1 MTAPGAAG
9 ENLFTNALDNHLPQE
24 YIASYKGDE
33 ILNFLTQYKGLPKQ
47 VYILSISRAVISMGM
62 MFVYPFLSLLLTSRL
77 GYSEMEASYIV
88 VIASIA
94 STLGT
99 LVGGKLSDEIGRK
112 KVYVAAT
119 FVVIISMTV
128 AGFFASTHLVILFI
142 IVTYLVAS
150 SILPTVSAMI
160 LDWADEGNKTECF
173 SLMYLSGNIGSALGP
188 VIAGMLFYSHM
199 PWIFFSM
206 AMIFFVTFILVL
218 CKVQD
223 IYVPR
228 KDTRHLETVKQV
240 SQIRI
245 VLQNPVL
252 LLFTIC
258 LAALTLC
265 YINLDFMLPLQ
276 LRDLFGLDAGS
287 KYSSLV
293 WTINGCVVVFC
304 TPVIVSFTKKN
315 HPLFNIGFACLL
327 YAVGFSL
334 YGFASSIAI
343 YMMAVVIWTSGEI
356 LISTCAGIYIADQSP
371 ETHKGRSMSLYEFAR
386 GLGRLTGPVFT
397 GWLLQSHTYAATW
410 FIIAAICLGIDI
422 VIWFLYRNKHR

>member
-1 MTAPGAAG
+1 M
-9 ENLFTNALDNHLPQE
+9 
-24 YIASYKGDE
+24 
-33 ILNFLTQYKGLPKQ
+33 NFLTQYKGLPKQ
-47 VYILSISRAVISMGM
+47 IYILSISRAVVSMGM

-119 FVVIISMTV
+119 FVVIIVMTT
-128 AGFFASTHLVILFI
+128 AGFFASSHLVILFI

-206 AMIFFVTFILVL
+206 AIIYLLTFLLVL
-218 CKVQD
+218 FSVQD
-223 IYVPR
+223 IYTPR
-228 KDTRHLETVKQV
+228 KETKHMEKVKQQ
-240 SQIRI
+240 SLLKI

-252 LLFTIC
+252 LIFTVC
-258 LAALTLC
+258 LAVLTLC

-293 WTINGCVVVFC
+293 WTVNGGVVVAC
-304 TPVIVSFTKKN
+304 TPIIVSFTKKK
-315 HPLFNIGFACLL
+315 HPLFNIGLACIL
-327 YAVGFSL
+327 YAAGFSL
-334 YGFASSIAI
+334 YGLSHSITVF
-343 YMMAVVIWTSGEI
+343 MMAVIVWTSGEI

-397 GWLLQSHTYAATW
+397 GYLLTMLSYMQTWLV
-410 FIIAAICLGIDI
+410 IAGICLAVDA
-422 VIWFLYRNKHR
+422 VIWMLYKKQQSQSNLSQTP

>member
-1 MTAPGAAG
+1 M
-9 ENLFTNALDNHLPQE
+9 
-24 YIASYKGDE
+24 
-33 ILNFLTQYKGLPKQ
+33 
-47 VYILSISRAVISMGM
+47 
-62 MFVYPFLSLLLTSRL
+62 
-77 GYSEMEASYIV
+77 
-88 VIASIA
+88 
-94 STLGT
+94 
-99 LVGGKLSDEIGRK
+99 
-112 KVYVAAT
+112 
-119 FVVIISMTV
+119 
-128 AGFFASTHLVILFI
+128 
-142 IVTYLVAS
+142 
-150 SILPTVSAMI
+150 PTVSAMI

-206 AMIFFVTFILVL
+206 AMIFFVTFVLVL

>member
-1 MTAPGAAG
+1 M
-9 ENLFTNALDNHLPQE
+9 
-24 YIASYKGDE
+24 
-33 ILNFLTQYKGLPKQ
+33 NFLTQYKGLPKQ
-47 VYILSISRAVISMGM
+47 IYILSISRAVVSMGM

-77 GYSEMEASYIV
+77 GYSEIEASYIV

-99 LVGGKLSDEIGRK
+99 LAGGKLSDEIGRK

-119 FVVIISMTV
+119 FVVIIVMTI
-128 AGFFASTHLVILFI
+128 AGFFASSHLVILFI

-160 LDWADEGNKTECF
+160 LDWADESNKTECF

-206 AMIFFVTFILVL
+206 AIIYLLTFLLVL
-218 CKVQD
+218 FSVQD
-223 IYVPR
+223 IYTPR
-228 KDTRHLETVKQV
+228 KETKHMEKVKQQ
-240 SQIRI
+240 SLLKI

-252 LLFTIC
+252 LIFTVC
-258 LAALTLC
+258 LAVLTLC

-293 WTINGCVVVFC
+293 WTVNGGVVVAC
-304 TPVIVSFTKKN
+304 TPIIVSFTKKK
-315 HPLFNIGFACLL
+315 HPLFNIGLACIL
-327 YAVGFSL
+327 YAAGFSL
-334 YGFASSIAI
+334 YGLSHSITVF
-343 YMMAVVIWTSGEI
+343 MMAVIVWTSGEI

-397 GWLLQSHTYAATW
+397 GYLLTMLSYMQTWLV
-410 FIIAAICLGIDI
+410 IAGICLAVDA
-422 VIWFLYRNKHR
+422 VIWMLYKKQQSQSNFSQTP

>member
-1 MTAPGAAG
+1 M
-9 ENLFTNALDNHLPQE
+9 
-24 YIASYKGDE
+24 
-33 ILNFLTQYKGLPKQ
+33 NFLTQYQGLPKQ
-47 VYILSISRAVISMGM
+47 IYILSVSRAVVSMGM

-88 VIASIA
+88 VVASIA

-119 FVVIISMTV
+119 FVVIITMTI
-128 AGFFASTHLVILFI
+128 AGFFAASHLVILFI
-142 IVTYLVAS
+142 IITYFVAS

-160 LDWADEGNKTECF
+160 LDWADENNKTECF

-206 AMIFFVTFILVL
+206 AIIYLLTFLLVL
-218 CKVQD
+218 FRVRD
-223 IYVPR
+223 IYTPR
-228 KDTRHLETVKQV
+228 RETKHLEKVKQE
-240 SQIRI
+240 SLLKI

-252 LLFTIC
+252 LIFTIC
-258 LAALTLC
+258 LAVLTLC

-293 WTINGCVVVFC
+293 WTINGCVVVAC
-304 TPVIVSFTKKN
+304 TPIIVSFTKKK
-315 HPLFNIGFACLL
+315 HPLFNIGFACVL
-327 YAVGFSL
+327 YAAGFSL
-334 YGFASSIAI
+334 YGFSHSIAVF
-343 YMMAVVIWTSGEI
+343 MMAVIVWTSGEI

-397 GWLLQSHTYAATW
+397 GWLLTMFSYKQTW
-410 FIIAAICLGIDI
+410 FIIAGVCLAVDG
-422 VIWFLYRNKHR
+422 VIWLLYTKKKSR